1 MFDEPLPAD
10 LKQIEQDFGSFMQF
24 DLEAEFSHR
33 IARTVR
39 DELRRERSAA
49 RWKFTLALAGS
60 ALLWMNLSFYAAP
73 ITNFHF
79 RDSRQTMPM
88 ARLAEDFQTVLFG
101 LPREEAMRQPGV
113 LRSGADSMRL
123 SQP

>member
-1 MFDEPLPAD
+1 MLDEPLPAD

-24 DLEAEFSHR
+24 DPEAEFPQR
-33 IARTVR
+33 IAHAVR
-39 DELRRERSAA
+39 NELRRERSAA

-60 ALLWMNLSFYAAP
+60 ALLWMNLSFYAAS

-79 RDSRQTMPM
+79 RHSRPAMPM
-88 ARLAEDFQTVLFG
+88 ARLAEDFQIVLPGFS
-101 LPREEAMRQPGV
+101 REEAIRQAKV
-113 LRSGADSMRL
+113 FQSGADSMRL